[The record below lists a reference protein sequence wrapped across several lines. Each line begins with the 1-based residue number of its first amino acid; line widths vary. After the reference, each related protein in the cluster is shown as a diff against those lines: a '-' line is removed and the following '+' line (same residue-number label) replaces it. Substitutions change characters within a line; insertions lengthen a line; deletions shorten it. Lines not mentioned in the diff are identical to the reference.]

1 MPHSAPNSGD
11 LTFEDREFADPESL
25 DLADIA
31 ARHWTAG
38 RLLLVTTGSATPGL
52 GIPFERATV
61 AGPDDL
67 EDLDV
72 VAPESFD
79 AVVVDGPAIGPVRT
93 AEVLAP
99 AARCL
104 RPGGHLVV
112 VPTDHRD
119 ASPPPPPAELGM
131 RWVGLALFAHRPC
144 ALLRKDV
151 GQPHRQTDVENPDD
165 SGNPEVSADPA
176 GSADVPGRLATMAQT
191 LDLAER
197 SRRADQEAALA
208 DRADSEAALLRHLAR
223 LSADLAAE
231 QATRSRL
238 ERDHA
243 QLQRRFETL
252 DRQHQ
257 RLRSSKLGAITLRYW
272 QARGG
277 LRRRLRRTSR

>member
-1 MPHSAPNSGD
+1 M
-11 LTFEDREFADPESL
+11 
-25 DLADIA
+25 
-31 ARHWTAG
+31 
-38 RLLLVTTGSATPGL
+38 TTGSATPGL

-61 AGPDDL
+61 AGPG
-67 EDLDV
+67 DLDRV
-72 VAPESFD
+72 DAESFD
-79 AVVVDGPAIGPVRT
+79 AVVVDGPAIGAVRT
-93 AEVLAP
+93 ADVLAP

-151 GQPHRQTDVENPDD
+151 GLPRRQPGAEAP
-165 SGNPEVSADPA
+165 GNPENPETPGNPA
-176 GSADVPGRLATMAQT
+176 ESADVAGRLATMAQT

-208 DRADSEAALLRHLAR
+208 GRADSEAALLRHLAR

-231 QATRSRL
+231 QAARSRL

-243 QLQRRFETL
+243 QLQQRFETL

-257 RLRSSKLGAITLRYW
+257 RLRSSRLGAITLRYW